1 MHTAVGVALTRK
13 VLLEML
19 GSSTTKG
26 EPKKCIISIM
36 LVRGVKKSRR
46 LHLLR
51 KVITALYSKKKAGQ
65 KGFMTQSVR
74 MSHTAGGR
82 PAVKVR
88 SHSFAGWQT
97 DPARAT
103 RDFLHGGA
111 FKTKRNL
118 FLKKLRLNKKSL

>member
-1 MHTAVGVALTRK
+1 
-13 VLLEML
+13 
-19 GSSTTKG
+19 
-26 EPKKCIISIM
+26 M

-65 KGFMTQSVR
+65 KGFMTQSAR

-88 SHSFAGWQT
+88 SHSFAVWQT

-111 FKTKRNL
+111 FENEEESFFKR
-118 FLKKLRLNKKSL
+118 S